1 MNDTALVPTK
11 DALDTEARSWASR
24 ARELQIV
31 DRESCIN
38 ASTLLRSIKTLRNQ
52 VQQWFAPHIEGAM
65 ETKRKAEAARKA
77 LADERDRMEAPLV
90 EAEGLLKR
98 SLLAYETQQ
107 EELRLAEERRLQD
120 EARARAEALTLAAAA
135 AMESEAVATG
145 NDELR
150 QEAEDI
156 LAQPIDAPVV
166 SVAKMVPKVDGI
178 SYSDCWEA
186 HPTVDVKALAGAV
199 ASGSAPAAFLNV
211 NMTALNRFAKATQGT
226 GTVPGVRF
234 WNNRRISAR
243 G

>member
-1 MNDTALVPTK
+1 MSTALVPTK
-11 DALDTEARSWASR
+11 EALDTEARSWAAR

-31 DRESCIN
+31 DRESCVN

-52 VQQWFAPHIEGAM
+52 VQAWFAPHIDAAM

-90 EAEGLLKR
+90 EAEGVLKR
-98 SLLAYETQQ
+98 SLLAYEQQQ
-107 EELRLAEERRLQD
+107 EELRLAEERRLQE
-120 EARARAEALTLAAAA
+120 EARKRAEALTLAAAA

-156 LAQPIDAPVV
+156 LSQPIEAPVV
-166 SVAKMVPKVDGI
+166 SVGKMVPKVDGI
-178 SYSDCWEA
+178 TYRDNWKA
-186 HPTVDVKALAGAV
+186 HPTVDIKALAAAV
-199 ASGSAPAAFLNV
+199 AAGTAPVTFLTP
-211 NMTALNRFAKATQGT
+211 NMTAINQFGRATQGVQP
-226 GTVPGVRF
+226 VPGIRWF
-234 WNNRRISAR
+234 NDRQIAAR